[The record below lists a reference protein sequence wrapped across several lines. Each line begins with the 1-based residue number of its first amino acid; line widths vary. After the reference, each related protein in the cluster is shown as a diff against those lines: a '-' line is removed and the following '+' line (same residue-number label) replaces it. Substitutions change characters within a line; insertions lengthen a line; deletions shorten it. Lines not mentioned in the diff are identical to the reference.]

1 METYKRCLFKER
13 KQTKT
18 PSITITI
25 QHSLSCWSK
34 NADQK
39 RKIYPLEFLQQVVLR
54 HLDIRRRIK
63 LDLLLTPRGNTEWI
77 KGLIE
82 NHKLPCWVIYSEK
95 RTLKIFNNLN
105 IQSFNAEH
113 LAYFHFFTHE
123 QQFHIKSWKF
133 NCYLYLCLFT

>member
-77 KGLIE
+77 KGQHARTETMKPTQE
-82 NHKLPCWVIYSEK
+82 NTDFMSLHDYALLSHFLDVILKAHATEEK
-95 RTLKIFNNLN
+95 K
-105 IQSFNAEH
+105 
-113 LAYFHFFTHE
+113 
-123 QQFHIKSWKF
+123 
-133 NCYLYLCLFT
+133 